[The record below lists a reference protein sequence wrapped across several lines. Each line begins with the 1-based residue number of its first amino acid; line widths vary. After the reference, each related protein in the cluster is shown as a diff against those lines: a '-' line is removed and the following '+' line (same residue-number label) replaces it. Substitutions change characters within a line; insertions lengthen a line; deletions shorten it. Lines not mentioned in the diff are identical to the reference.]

1 VALRLKYRLVLPA
14 LVLFLIPALAP
25 AQSQTGAIPRV
36 NMVIDNYDYMISLF
50 PDNYASRRETI
61 KACSTIA
68 PEAESLKVF
77 WDELGEYV
85 LSYMSHYAGIDWVE
99 PQFDIYIVKY
109 YPDYACCRPMTIPLA
124 GKKNGD
130 RIIAVGHG
138 LSQYITLFQ
147 QLAKR
152 LLEQAFMPGGSPYY
166 IANHPLMRKTP
177 RRFDVMADLLAL
189 QTLADFKNIDSVMAV
204 FKSAEWR
211 RREPGQPILLDY
223 FWGKWVLSG
232 DSTLASLIAA
242 EPYGSKLVA
251 LTRPPVVRTTAN
263 VHWGNHQLQPPTGGK
278 LGLSVARDRSGFFRV
293 VRIDTLRL
301 AYLSGLRKDDL
312 IRNINGV
319 APRTIKE
326 LFTLML
332 DNLKEGAHV
341 NIVRNDEPSAVIVY
355 PWEDFDTEPSPSE

>member
-1 VALRLKYRLVLPA
+1 VIPRLKYRLALSA
-14 LVLFLIPALAP
+14 LVILLIPALAP
-25 AQSQTGAIPRV
+25 AQTQTESVPRV
-36 NMVIDNYDYMISLF
+36 RMIIDDYDYMISLF
-50 PDNYASRRETI
+50 PDDYASRREAI

-124 GKKNGD
+124 GKKNGN
-130 RIIAVGHG
+130 RITAVGHG

-147 QLAKR
+147 QLAR
-152 LLEQAFMPGGSPYY
+152 RMLEQALLPGGSSYY
-166 IANHPLMRKTP
+166 IAHHPLMRKTP
-177 RRFDVMADLLAL
+177 RRFDVLADLLAL
-189 QTLADFKNIDSVMAV
+189 QTLADFKNIDSVMTV
-204 FKSAEWR
+204 YKSAEWR

-242 EPYGSKLVA
+242 EPYSSNLVA
-251 LTRPPVVRTTAN
+251 LTRPPVVRKTQI
-263 VHWGNHQLQPPTGGK
+263 VGWGNHQQQAPTGGR
-278 LGLSVARDRSGFFRV
+278 LGMSVARDRSGFFRV
-293 VRIDTLRL
+293 VRIDTLKL

-312 IRNINGV
+312 IRNIDGV

-332 DNLKEGAHV
+332 DNLKKGAHV
-341 NIVRNDEPSAVIVY
+341 NIIRNDEPSAVIVY
-355 PWEDFDTEPSPSE
+355 PLEGFYTEPSDSE

>member
-1 VALRLKYRLVLPA
+1 MTHRLKYWLA
-14 LVLFLIPALAP
+14 LSALAILLIPALAP
-25 AQSQTGAIPRV
+25 AQSATENLPRV
-36 NMVIDNYDYMISLF
+36 NMVIDDYDYMISLF
-50 PDNYASRRETI
+50 PDDYANRREAI
-61 KACSTIA
+61 KACSTIV

-85 LSYMSHYAGIDWVE
+85 LTYMSHYAGIEWVE

-109 YPDYACCRPMTIPLA
+109 YPDYGCDRPMTIPLA

-130 RIIAVGHG
+130 RIIAVGGG
-138 LSQYITLFQ
+138 LSQYINLFQ

-152 LLEQAFMPGGSPYY
+152 MLEQALMPGGSSYY

-177 RRFDVMADLLAL
+177 RRFDVLADLLAL
-189 QTLADFKNIDSVMAV
+189 QTLADFKDIDSVMAV

-211 RREPGQPILLDY
+211 RRELGQPILLDY

-242 EPYGSKLVA
+242 EPYSSNLVA
-251 LTRPPVVRTTAN
+251 LTRPPVVRSTQN
-263 VHWGNHQLQPPTGGK
+263 VNWGNHQLQPPTGGK

-293 VRIDTLRL
+293 VGIDTLKL
-301 AYLSGLRKDDL
+301 AYLSGLRKNDL
-312 IRNINGV
+312 IRNIGGV

-332 DNLKEGAHV
+332 DNLKEGVHV
-341 NIVRNDEPSAVIVY
+341 NIVRNDERAAVIVY
-355 PWEDFDTEPSPSE
+355 PWEDFNTEPSPSE

>member
-1 VALRLKYRLVLPA
+1 MSPRLTYRLALSA
-14 LVLFLIPALAP
+14 LVILLIPALVP
-25 AQSQTGAIPRV
+25 AQTQTGSVPRV
-36 NMVIDNYDYMISLF
+36 NMIIDDYDYMISLF
-50 PDNYASRRETI
+50 PDDYASRREAI
-61 KACSTIA
+61 RACSTIA

-109 YPDYACCRPMTIPLA
+109 YPDYACYRPMTIPLA
-124 GKKNGD
+124 GKKNGS
-130 RIIAVGHG
+130 RITAVGSG
-138 LSQYITLFQ
+138 LSQYIALFQ

-152 LLEQAFMPGGSPYY
+152 LLDQALMPGGSSYY

-177 RRFDVMADLLAL
+177 RRFDVLADLLAL
-189 QTLADFKNIDSVMAV
+189 QTLADFENIDSVLTV

-211 RREPGQPILLDY
+211 RREPGQPILFDY

-242 EPYGSKLVA
+242 EPYGSNLVA
-251 LTRPPVVRTTAN
+251 LTRPPVVRTTRN
-263 VHWGNHQLQPPTGGK
+263 VYWGNHQLEPPTGGK

-293 VRIDTLRL
+293 VRIDTLKL

-312 IRNINGV
+312 IRNIDGV
-319 APRTIKE
+319 APRSIKE

-332 DNLKEGAHV
+332 DNLKEGVHV
-341 NIVRNDEPSAVIVY
+341 NIVRNDEPAAVIVY
-355 PWEDFDTEPSPSE
+355 PWEDFYTEPSPSE

>member
-1 VALRLKYRLVLPA
+1 MAHHLKYLLTLATLAILLFPA
-14 LVLFLIPALAP
+14 PAP
-25 AQSQTGAIPRV
+25 AQSAVEKLPRV
-36 NMVIDNYDYMISLF
+36 RMVIDDYDYMISLF
-50 PDNYASRRETI
+50 PDDYASRRQAI
-61 KACSTIA
+61 RACSTIV

-85 LSYMSHYAGIDWVE
+85 LSYMSHYAGIDWIE
-99 PQFDIYIVKY
+99 PEFDIYIVKY
-109 YPDYACCRPMTIPLA
+109 YPDYACYRPMTIPLA

-130 RIIAVGHG
+130 RIIAVGDG

-152 LLEQAFMPGGSPYY
+152 LLEQALIPGGSSYY
-166 IANHPLMRKTP
+166 LVNHPLLRKTP

-189 QTLADFKNIDSVMAV
+189 QTLGDFKDIDSVMAV

-242 EPYGSKLVA
+242 EPYSSKLVA
-251 LTRPPVVRTTAN
+251 LTRPPVVRSTEN

-293 VRIDTLRL
+293 VRIDTLKL

-312 IRNINGV
+312 IRNIDGV
-319 APRTIKE
+319 APRSIKE

-332 DNLKEGAHV
+332 DHLKDGVHV
-341 NIVRNDEPSAVIVY
+341 NIVRDDEPAAVIVY
-355 PWEDFDTEPSPSE
+355 PWEDFYTEPSPSE